1 MIRSFNNCRRHNH
14 LNLNLAVRRFQNE
27 GIRATSATAAVSM
40 LMSMSTPPMQA
51 TIRSRGYRNLASS
64 MNNNNLISL
73 SSSLSSSSSSSSS
86 SWSTTR
92 LLQRQ
97 QQQQQQ
103 QLNRQQLR
111 TVFIQTENTPNP
123 ESIKFLPTNTV
134 RKNFKCRIST
144 GLDESGI

>member
-97 QQQQQQ
+97 QQQQ
-103 QLNRQQLR
+103 LNRQQLR